1 MEDFI
6 ELIGQV
12 GAPIAGALAAGLFV
26 FIILRQ
32 ILNGLVDDMEQL
44 TLFCKMLET
53 RCTTM
58 SNEMLK
64 IDLLVSQALD
74 LPPDLERVSRA
85 EIFVEDGKVD
95 ARRD

>member
-85 EIFVEDGKVD
+85 EKFVEDGKVD

>member
-64 IDLLVSQALD
+64 IDLLVSQA
-74 LPPDLERVSRA
+74 
-85 EIFVEDGKVD
+85 
-95 ARRD
+95 

>member
-74 LPPDLERVSRA
+74 LSL
-85 EIFVEDGKVD
+85 IHI
-95 ARRD
+95 